1 MPVHVGAGSSAI
13 QIQSPLGEDP
23 SSGASAGDLYYNTTD
38 NAYKYYDG
46 SRWKKISSETGYDG
60 GIGNDPHYNNVSLH
74 LKASDGILSDVNKKF
89 FLLVADFLRIGLLY
103 GFFTESLK
111 LL

>member
-46 SRWKKISSETGYDG
+46 TRWKIISSESKNKCSRKK
-60 GIGNDPHYNNVSLH
+60 ICPLQNVT
-74 LKASDGILSDVNKKF
+74 K
-89 FLLVADFLRIGLLY
+89 
-103 GFFTESLK
+103 
-111 LL
+111 